1 MTARFH
7 VHVLGVLVIIYACN
21 AYYSKYVEI
30 SCCCCWFF
38 VCFFP
43 ARLLSIRN
51 VLWCSVLHAML
62 CCVVWCCHAKG
73 SISVHVLVSKCLN
86 RASHTHTHTPLTCI
100 HFRRN
105 AMDILLSKDS
115 VRNRGIYG
123 GTDTCW
129 IRDNLSKHTICFH
142 FFPTS
147 VRSDG
152 TSYSVCIYTLY
163 SVHNQQTVPNRNT
176 CC

>member
-73 SISVHVLVSKCLN
+73 SISVHLLVSKCLN
-86 RASHTHTHTPLTCI
+86 RASHTHTHHWLAFILGATPWIYYSAKIPCEIAEFMAAPIRAEFETISL
-100 HFRRN
+100 N
-105 AMDILLSKDS
+105 ILF
-115 VRNRGIYG
+115 VFI
-123 GTDTCW
+123 
-129 IRDNLSKHTICFH
+129 
-142 FFPTS
+142 FFPLRF
-147 VRSDG
+147 VRMG
-152 TSYSVCIYTLY
+152 LRIVCVYIHCT
-163 SVHNQQTVPNRNT
+163 
-176 CC
+176 